1 MSDPAPAPEPSY
13 IQKADA
19 AIRDLLLEFECQPI
33 LFVGSG
39 MPRRYFGAP
48 NWKELL
54 KEIFMVLPDGSDRFE
69 YFRQKLDD
77 DPIAIGSALSD
88 LVFEWAWGS
97 GREQFPASFF
107 GSAVRKETF
116 VKYLACKYLTDQ
128 TPEVSDVD
136 KKYRE
141 EITALSA
148 IRPHAIITTNYDLFL
163 EKIFDGYEPITGQ
176 TILKY
181 NTNSF
186 GEIFHIHG
194 DVSDPPTIV
203 LTEAD
208 YSEWIDKKKYVS
220 AKLLTYFAEHPVII
234 FGYGLGDANVKAIL
248 RDIGEL
254 VADDE
259 GLIPN
264 VYQIIWQSGEL
275 PKHPPDQAVFSVDDR
290 EYRTRAI
297 YTNDF
302 RWVFEALKSRSALTS
317 INPKLVRA
325 LAARTMKLIRE
336 DIPSGKVSVDYDI
349 LERVADEND
358 HLPTLLGIASVN
370 NPNQSHPL
378 TITQVAKRL
387 GFSHWSAANK
397 LINHIKDEK
406 KIDIRS
412 SDNQYHCK
420 IKTGTGKGSL
430 TRKWS
435 LKSVDLLK
443 RVRDGLDYEVEI

>member
-1 MSDPAPAPEPSY
+1 MSDLIRPPEPSY

-48 NWKELL
+48 NWHELL
-54 KEIFMVLPDGSDRFE
+54 KEIFLLLPNGGDRFE
-69 YFRQKLDD
+69 YYRQKLDD

-88 LVFEWAWGS
+88 LVFEWAWES
-97 GREQFPASFF
+97 GRDQFPESFF
-107 GSAVRKETF
+107 SSAVRKETF
-116 VKYLACKYLTDQ
+116 VKFLACRYLEEH
-128 TPEVSDVD
+128 TPKVPDVD
-136 KKYRE
+136 EKYQK
-141 EITALSA
+141 EIIALSA

-163 EKIFDGYEPITGQ
+163 EKVFDGYEPITGQ
-176 TILKY
+176 TILRY

-194 DVSDPPTIV
+194 DVSDPSTIV
-203 LTEAD
+203 LTASD
-208 YSEWIDKKKYVS
+208 YDEWVDKKKYVS
-220 AKLLTYFAEHPVII
+220 AKLLTYFAEHPVFI

-254 VADDE
+254 VADDD

-264 VYQIIWQSGEL
+264 VYQIIWQSGDL
-275 PKHPPDQAVFSVDDR
+275 PKYPPDQAVFSVDDR

-302 RWVFEALKSRSALTS
+302 QWIFEALKSQSALTS

-358 HLPTLLGIASVN
+358 HLPTLLGISSVS

-387 GFSHWSAANK
+387 GFNHWTAANK
-397 LINHIKDEK
+397 LIHRIKDEK
-406 KIDIRS
+406 KVDIRS

-435 LKSVDLLK
+435 LKSVDLL
-443 RVRDGLDYEVEI
+443 RQVAEGLDYDVDI